1 MSGAYDHAISSTVFS
16 VLANKISLY
25 ILFLCCSTFE
35 FMLSFFLI
43 GRYLRAVAYREFS
56 RLVYGYLG
64 KRRVPLPACAYTA
77 IRETF
82 PTEEDDL
89 SAGFQLG
96 EFD

>member
-1 MSGAYDHAISSTVFS
+1 MRYQVQCLVCWLTKSLYTYCFS
-16 VLANKISLY
+16 VAQRLN
-25 ILFLCCSTFE
+25 LCYH
-35 FMLSFFLI
+35 FFLI

-96 EFD
+96 EFDWKFLTH